1 MRSPR
6 GTQPND
12 VDPHVAQVRADRVGP
27 TILDLRS
34 PPPQEI
40 RHVPGGHEARSASE
54 APGKGLPGREPGREP
69 ARLAGPEEMKPA
81 PDRWTLLWRAK
92 VWIALATVLAGAGAY
107 AASSRITPSYQASSL
122 VQVSAHPQTGIS
134 PQDIATASNEL
145 AAQLAQLTRTAPVVD
160 LAAQ

>member
-1 MRSPR
+1 MRRPR
-6 GTQPND
+6 GTQAND
-12 VDPHVAQVRADRVGP
+12 VESRVTQVRADRVGP

-40 RHVPGGHEARSASE
+40 RQVPDAHEARSAS
-54 APGKGLPGREPGREP
+54 KVPGRGLPGREP
-69 ARLAGPEEMKPA
+69 ARLAIPDEVQPA

-134 PQDIATASNEL
+134 PQDIAPAS
-145 AAQLAQLTRTAPVVD
+145 
-160 LAAQ
+160 